1 MLVNFFSTLINN
13 KVNHSYD
20 VVSSSKIIV
29 ANIIKPAIDLY
40 QQNKIVFWQYI
51 FFILFIFS
59 PRIHFFQIS
68 GSTSDLRF
76 DIVTMILFGA
86 IFVLLSFYNL
96 RILRFSHFSW
106 CVFVIL
112 LYVSLIFVLF
122 SNNTIYALF
131 QIFWYATMVFSFYLS
146 RNMLLNLSL
155 NSALNFLRVFININV
170 VMHLI
175 DVLSWRVFDN
185 GRFFEAT
192 PVYDFAYGFFEIP
205 SPFALVIGIFA
216 VVVLTGGYKV
226 SKIEKIMLIITML
239 FCESRIGTGAFF
251 ITMIVASSYR
261 LWFIGGAI
269 FLYFSLLFTNAY
281 FKSLSFL
288 TLTYSK
294 LAEDVSLQVRVGNME
309 AMIEWWE
316 KTNNFI
322 FGGGVLSHLEYSSQY
337 NKPGPLDSFYLKMLS
352 DFGLVSC
359 VLLVAMFVIIII
371 KNINNIMLNF
381 NVLAAPVLFVAIYSV
396 LNEGLV
402 SIKSGH
408 IVFFLFG
415 IVYWNI
421 ILRNRSDSNY

>member
-1 MLVNFFSTLINN
+1 MLVNFFSTLINK

-29 ANIIKPAIDLY
+29 ANIIKPALDLY

-76 DIVTMILFGA
+76 DIITMILFGA
-86 IFVLLSFYNL
+86 IFVLLLFSNQ
-96 RILRFSHFSW
+96 RIVRFSHFSW

-112 LYVSLIFVLF
+112 LYVSLIFVLL

-131 QIFWYATMVFSFYLS
+131 QIFWYATMLFSFYLS

-175 DVLSWRVFDN
+175 DTLSWRVI
-185 GRFFEAT
+185 GYERIFEAT
-192 PVYDFAYGFFEIP
+192 PVYGLAYGFFEIP

-216 VVVLTGGYKV
+216 IVVLTGGYRV

-239 FCESRIGTGAFF
+239 FCESRIATGAFF
-251 ITMIVASSYR
+251 VTMIVASSYR

-269 FLYFSLLFTNAY
+269 FLYVSLLFTDAY
-281 FKSLSFL
+281 LKSLSFL

-294 LAEDVSLQVRVGNME
+294 LADDPSLLVRLGNMDK
-309 AMIEWWE
+309 MIDWWE
-316 KTNNFI
+316 SSNNFI
-322 FGGGVLSHLEYSSQY
+322 LGGGVLSHLEYSYQRGI
-337 NKPGPLDSFYLKMLS
+337 PGPLDSFYLKMLS
-352 DFGLVSC
+352 DFGLVSFM
-359 VLLVAMFVIIII
+359 LFVAMFILIIVKNLHHI
-371 KNINNIMLNF
+371 KLHF
-381 NVLAAPVLFVAIYSV
+381 NVLTAPVLFVAIYSI

-415 IVYWNI
+415 ILYWNI
-421 ILRNRSDSNY
+421 ILRKRQGSHY

>member
-1 MLVNFFSTLINN
+1 MLVNFFSTLINK

-20 VVSSSKIIV
+20 VVASSKIIV

-40 QQNKIVFWQYI
+40 HQNKIVFWQYI
-51 FFILFIFS
+51 FFIVFIFS
-59 PRIHFFQIS
+59 PRIHFFQIP

-76 DIVTMILFGA
+76 DILTMILFGA
-86 IFVLLSFYNL
+86 IFILLAFSNL
-96 RILRFSHFSW
+96 RAIRFPHFSC

-122 SNNTIYALF
+122 SNNAIYALF

-175 DVLSWRVFDN
+175 DTFNWRVIGN
-185 GRFFEAT
+185 GRIFEAT
-192 PVYDFAYGFFEIP
+192 PSFDLAYGFFEIP

-216 VVVLTGGYKV
+216 VVVLTGRYQV
-226 SKIEKIMLIITML
+226 SKIEKIMLITSML

-251 ITMIVASSYR
+251 ITMILTSSYR
-261 LWFIGGAI
+261 LRFIGGAI
-269 FLYFSLLFTNAY
+269 FLYFSLLFTEAY

-288 TLTYSK
+288 TLTFSK
-294 LAEDVSLQVRVGNME
+294 LAEDSSLQVRIGNMDR
-309 AMIEWWE
+309 MIDWWE
-316 KTNNFI
+316 NSYNFI
-322 FGGGVLSHLEYSSQY
+322 FGGGVLSHLEYSYQY

-352 DFGLVSC
+352 DFGLVSFM
-359 VLLVAMFVIIII
+359 LFVAIFIVIII
-371 KNINNIMLNF
+371 KNLPHIKLHF
-381 NVLAAPVLFVAIYSV
+381 NVLVAPILFVAIYSV

-408 IVFFLFG
+408 IVFFLYG
-415 IVYWNI
+415 ILYWSI
-421 ILRNRSDSNY
+421 ILRKRQDPQY